1 MGSQAEG
8 VAKIDVKVALPLDAE
23 WFAVLRADWSDQCQK
38 AYFIK
43 FGHEGRDDVQLERE
57 LGGR

>member
-1 MGSQAEG
+1 MAE
-8 VAKIDVKVALPLDAE
+8 IDVKVALPLDAE

-38 AYFIK
+38 AYLIK

>member
-1 MGSQAEG
+1 MGSQAKG

-23 WFAVLRADWSDQCQK
+23 WFAVLRADWSVSQG
-38 AYFIK
+38 FLIK